1 MLHPP
6 HFPNT
11 EPHFP
16 CIIDSSQ
23 NCFISL
29 SYNPMNKSFI
39 KTPFAGKPWLSIL
52 DYPVPFPF
60 FDHLVPFPTR
70 VYLSPL
76 LSLHTLKNFPPV
88 GSPVNCS
95 PPPPIFPHIP
105 LFLLLPC
112 FAFPPSFP
120 TTLSFPLLPIST
132 FPLFII
138 ATFPLITIPCHVSVL
153 LVLFI
158 FIYNNIL
165 VYICCI
171 SEYPLSLASKFESH
185 PIFPTSSQRSQS
197 SFVTFSNLDLIF
209 SQVPIIFY
217 SSSVVSIVPPTVF
230 NRLPLLWYSSG
241 NKFFLFSVL
250 SWLPPCPT
258 LYFIFPHSFCHL
270 LIFHFP
276 LPFIS
281 SFLLPLYYPIFSS
294 YFSSPCPNQ
303 NWL

>member
-95 PPPPIFPHIP
+95 PP
-105 LFLLLPC
+105 
-112 FAFPPSFP
+112 
-120 TTLSFPLLPIST
+120 T
-132 FPLFII
+132 
-138 ATFPLITIPCHVSVL
+138 
-153 LVLFI
+153 
-158 FIYNNIL
+158 
-165 VYICCI
+165 
-171 SEYPLSLASKFESH
+171 
-185 PIFPTSSQRSQS
+185 PIFPTHSPLSTTALLCFSSLISPNLYTLS
-197 SFVTFSNLDLIF
+197 SLTSFATYWFPTSPYLLYIIIF
-209 SQVPIIFY
+209 STSII
-217 SSSVVSIVPPTVF
+217 
-230 NRLPLLWYSSG
+230 LP
-241 NKFFLFSVL
+241 NFFFLFFL
-250 SWLPPCPT
+250 SKPN
-258 LYFIFPHSFCHL
+258 
-270 LIFHFP
+270 LI
-276 LPFIS
+276 
-281 SFLLPLYYPIFSS
+281 
-294 YFSSPCPNQ
+294 SPYPNQ
-303 NWL
+303 NWLYSPLDPYIWLPLLAHLLIAWFPSAPSSS